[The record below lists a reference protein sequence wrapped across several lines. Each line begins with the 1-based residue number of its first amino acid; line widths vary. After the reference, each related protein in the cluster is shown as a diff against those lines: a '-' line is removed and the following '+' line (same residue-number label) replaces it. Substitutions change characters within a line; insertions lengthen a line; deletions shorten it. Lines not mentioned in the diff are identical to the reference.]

1 MVANKKHKKEK
12 DLLSIRKGGLK
23 LCVHKV
29 VKENLNGCC
38 CTHAPIISHLWSHP
52 HVQIWNHRVSK
63 RTGNTFAEYET
74 SLKAIVHVCVGDVT
88 MTPPIFMHNQ
98 RSDLSGFLCTTSS
111 VQKDIPLTSPS
122 CLKHN
127 ELNITT
133 SK

>member
-1 MVANKKHKKEK
+1 MERRTEVVRSQSGYIFFEWV
-12 DLLSIRKGGLK
+12 LLPLTLQSFLTSGP
-23 LCVHKV
+23 
-29 VKENLNGCC
+29 
-38 CTHAPIISHLWSHP
+38 THT

-88 MTPPIFMHNQ
+88 MTPPIFIHSQ

-111 VQKDIPLTSPS
+111 IQEDIPLTSPS

-127 ELNITT
+127 ELKKNITT